1 MRARI
6 QNSPGRGGR
15 AYNSYMG
22 HDQVNLLGD
31 RGPNKPGGRT
41 SGTSNK
47 GVLGGGE
54 GPSSDLAAITGKG

>member
-1 MRARI
+1 MRAKI
-6 QNSPGRGGR
+6 HDK
-15 AYNSYMG
+15 SYMG
-22 HDQVNLLGD
+22 HNQVNFLGD

-54 GPSSDLAAITGKG
+54 GPSSDLAVITGKG

>member
-1 MRARI
+1 
-6 QNSPGRGGR
+6 
-15 AYNSYMG
+15 MG
-22 HDQVNLLGD
+22 HDQANLLGD

-54 GPSSDLAAITGKG
+54 GPSSDLAVITGKWVSDDHKKNS

>member
-6 QNSPGRGGR
+6 HDSLDKRGT
-15 AYNSYMG
+15 AYKSYMG
-22 HDQVNLLGD
+22 HNQVNFLGD

-54 GPSSDLAAITGKG
+54 GPSSDLAVIKGEG